1 MTTVTAP
8 GVRPADRARVGG
20 VEFGFCVSHAPQIF
34 TQPKEEDP
42 AELARMHEGYRTVAR
57 RAREK
62 GVDVLI
68 IVALD
73 HLHNHFLN
81 LVPQFTLFTGTP
93 VVAQFNQRRIE
104 LNGSPDMANSL
115 MDGLLDRG
123 FDPAFSQNEVL
134 DHSFLVPLNFMVEEG
149 IDVPVLPIVVNAYVP
164 PQPGIRRCH
173 DLGRAIASWAE
184 ASGVRAGIVAT
195 GGMSHYPGTQRFSA
209 PDVQA
214 DQRVLGW
221 LESGDVEKLVSMSAA
236 ELDGI
241 GMVELRTWAIALG
254 ARGEHVRVQRRSYW
268 DSGHCGYAV
277 IEF

>member
-1 MTTVTAP
+1 MTTVTSP
-8 GVRPADRARVGG
+8 GQRAGEATGEGG
-20 VEFGFCVSHAPQIF
+20 VAFGFCVSHAPQIF

-42 AELARMHEGYRTVAR
+42 AELSRMHDGYRSVAR
-57 RAREK
+57 RAREHQ
-62 GVDVLI
+62 VDALI

-81 LVPQFTLFTGTP
+81 LVPQFTLFTGDP
-93 VVAQFNQRRIE
+93 VVAQFNRRRVEID
-104 LNGSPDMANSL
+104 GSPEIANSL

-149 IDVPVLPIVVNAYVP
+149 LDMPVVPLVVNAYVP
-164 PQPGIRRCH
+164 PQPSIRRCH
-173 DLGRAIASWAE
+173 DLGKAIASWSE
-184 ASGVRAGIVAT
+184 TTGTRVGIVAT
-195 GGMSHYPGTQRFSA
+195 GGMSHFPGTHRFSE
-209 PDVQA
+209 PDVEA
-214 DQRVLGW
+214 DHRVLGW
-221 LESGDVEKLVSMSAA
+221 LEAGDVERLVSLTAA
-236 ELDGI
+236 ELDAI

-254 ARGEHVRVQRRSYW
+254 ARGDSVRATRHSYW

>member
-1 MTTVTAP
+1 
-8 GVRPADRARVGG
+8 
-20 VEFGFCVSHAPQIF
+20 VSHAPQIF

-57 RAREK
+57 RASEQK
-62 GVDVLI
+62 VDALI

-81 LVPQFTLFTGTP
+81 LVPQFTLFTGNP
-93 VVAQFNQRRIE
+93 VVAQFNRRRVE
-104 LNGSPDMANSL
+104 LKGSPDLANSL
-115 MDGLLDRG
+115 MDGLLERG

-134 DHSFLVPLNFMVEEG
+134 DHSFLVPLHFMVEEG
-149 IDVPVLPIVVNAYVP
+149 LDAPVLPIVVNGYVP
-164 PQPGIRRCH
+164 PQPSIRRCH

-184 ASGVRAGIVAT
+184 TTGITVGIVST
-195 GGMSHYPGTQRFSA
+195 GGMSHFPGTHRFDE
-209 PDVQA
+209 PDVEA
-214 DQRVLGW
+214 DHRVLGW
-221 LESGDVEKLVSMSAA
+221 LERGDTEKLVSMSAA
-236 ELDGI
+236 ELDAI

-254 ARGEHVRVQRRSYW
+254 ARGDHVQVERHSYW